1 MVDVIPPLAMRI
13 LRRLKTYLRSTM
25 IAERFK
31 FNSVTVL
38 NVHKDML
45 DTVDNRKI
53 VSEFVARKENRND
66 IFGSD

>member
-1 MVDVIPPLAMRI
+1 
-13 LRRLKTYLRSTM
+13 M
-25 IAERFK
+25 IAER

>member
-1 MVDVIPPLAMRI
+1 M
-13 LRRLKTYLRSTM
+13 RRLKTYLRSTM
-25 IAERFK
+25 IAER